1 MNSTT
6 GENSFNN
13 GAAPNGDN
21 MSMATGSIDLS
32 SFAGSSP
39 LTNDGTAM
47 VLDSF
52 LTPSSSTGEREELL
66 LRQNLTQLH
75 SEFNEIKLFRDR
87 SEFKINFSIELEQYK
102 YCIWLVLLAGDEATA
117 DQALQQMDR
126 TKRRLIDT
134 QENLPK
140 FQLALSVVRP
150 FPNEEVFESVEHF
163 LARFENIIKGSAYR
177 DVDDNAWVETDLR
190 KCNTWAEARAAFKE
204 HHDSSLA
211 TRHYTDL
218 VFTMQIVINEDK
230 KK

>member
-1 MNSTT
+1 MVFWKRLRRPGLLVMRQLPIKRSNRWIVPSAVAEAGLT
-6 GENSFNN
+6 
-13 GAAPNGDN
+13 
-21 MSMATGSIDLS
+21 LS
-32 SFAGSSP
+32 H
-39 LTNDGTAM
+39 
-47 VLDSF
+47 
-52 LTPSSSTGEREELL
+52 R
-66 LRQNLTQLH
+66 
-75 SEFNEIKLFRDR
+75 
-87 SEFKINFSIELEQYK
+87 
-102 YCIWLVLLAGDEATA
+102 
-117 DQALQQMDR
+117 
-126 TKRRLIDT
+126 
-134 QENLPK
+134 NLPK

-177 DVDDNAWVETDLR
+177 DVEQVWKQFLPLCLPYSDNAWVETDLR

>member
-75 SEFNEIKLFRDR
+75 SEFNVRYLQIINLRIKREIV
-87 SEFKINFSIELEQYK
+87 LE
-102 YCIWLVLLAGDEATA
+102 
-117 DQALQQMDR
+117 
-126 TKRRLIDT
+126 
-134 QENLPK
+134 N
-140 FQLALSVVRP
+140 
-150 FPNEEVFESVEHF
+150 
-163 LARFENIIKGSAYR
+163 
-177 DVDDNAWVETDLR
+177 
-190 KCNTWAEARAAFKE
+190 
-204 HHDSSLA
+204 
-211 TRHYTDL
+211 
-218 VFTMQIVINEDK
+218 
-230 KK
+230 